1 MRYVYIFLSS
11 SLYIH
16 IFRFARESA
25 DVITSMTIIPTT
37 SHKSETGKRSHGR
50 HVYINSYSAHFVLL
64 SLFNYTLNWSR
75 NYTTLKVININ
86 QTLAI
91 RLNNL
96 LFDKE
101 RFQMA

>member
-1 MRYVYIFLSS
+1 MSEGGLDMKLNEQASNLSGGQRQR
-11 SLYIH
+11 LAL
-16 IFRFARESA
+16 ARA
-25 DVITSMTIIPTT
+25 LMHDRNI
-37 SHKSETGKRSHGR
+37 
-50 HVYINSYSAHFVLL
+50 YINSYSAHFVLF